1 MKSWQVL
8 ALGFMIAWAWLLVF
22 FILPSPPP
30 TSATWEETAWAIDAT
45 DFAYPGPETATAV
58 PGEAYPVATWT
69 VTPTPTRTPDY
80 AFLPVIYKRHA
91 P

>member
-1 MKSWQVL
+1 MKLVTAVFAVFL
-8 ALGFMIAWAWLLVF
+8 AYSVF
-22 FILPSPPP
+22 FSFYRYPV
-30 TSATWEETAWAIDAT
+30 AEVYGTWEETAWAIDAT

>member
-1 MKSWQVL
+1 MKLWQGFVL
-8 ALGFMIAWAWLLVF
+8 VMVMTWFLVF
-22 FILPSPPP
+22 VPIYRAP
-30 TSATWEETAWAIDAT
+30 TPEAHGTWEETAWAIDAT